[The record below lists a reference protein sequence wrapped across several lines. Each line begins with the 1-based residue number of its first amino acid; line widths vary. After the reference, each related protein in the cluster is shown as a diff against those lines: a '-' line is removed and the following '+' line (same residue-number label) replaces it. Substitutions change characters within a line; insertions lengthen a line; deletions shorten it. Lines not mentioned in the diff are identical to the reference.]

1 MVVFGQKWLCSGKLI
16 VFGIKWLYSGKRG
29 CIRQS
34 VCFGEKVAVFGKR
47 WLFSSKVVVFGQ
59 KWLYSGK
66 SGCIRAKLF
75 YSGKIVCIR
84 AKCFCSGK
92 MLVIG
97 EGGCIW
103 PNMVVAFVALLHL
116 YKVVLFG
123 QSCCIKAKVFG
134 FGQTWLYSG
143 NVVVFR

>member
-1 MVVFGQKWLCSGKLI
+1 MVVLGQSCCIRAGC
-16 VFGIKWLYSGKRG
+16 FNRANG
-29 CIRQS
+29 CIR
-34 VCFGEKVAVFGKR
+34 A
-47 WLFSSKVVVFGQ
+47 KVVVFGQ
-59 KWLYSGK
+59 KWL
-66 SGCIRAKLF
+66 

-92 MLVIG
+92 MIVIE

-103 PNMVVAFVALLHL
+103 PSIVVAFVALLHL

-123 QSCCIKAKVFG
+123 QSCCIKAKVVG

-143 NVVVFR
+143 KVVVFR

>member
-1 MVVFGQKWLCSGKLI
+1 MVALGK
-16 VFGIKWLYSGKRG
+16 KWLYSAKGG
-29 CIRQS
+29 CFQ
-34 VCFGEKVAVFGKR
+34 A
-47 WLFSSKVVVFGQ
+47 

-66 SGCIRAKLF
+66 SGCIRAKLY

-103 PNMVVAFVALLHL
+103 PNMVVAFVASLHL

-123 QSCCIKAKVFG
+123 QSCCIKAKVVG
-134 FGQTWLYSG
+134 LGQTWLYSG